1 MVFIP
6 NIVYMNSR
14 SHDIVIIEDNPDI
27 RLGFQILINSTS
39 VYFVTETFGDCESAL
54 LKIISLKP
62 RIILMDIDLPGMN
75 GIEGTKRIKS
85 MLPKTDIVIITVFE
99 NSTRVFDALCAGATG
114 YLTKNSTHTEL
125 LDALDEIILGGSPM
139 SANIARMVT
148 TSFQKAHTSP
158 FSEKEKI
165 VLRLLVQGKS
175 YKSIANQLDL
185 SIDTIKFHI
194 KNIYLKL
201 QVNNKEDAIT
211 IAVANKMV

>member
-1 MVFIP
+1 
-6 NIVYMNSR
+6 MNSKQ
-14 SHDIVIIEDNPDI
+14 HDIVIIEDNPDI
-27 RLGFQILINSTS
+27 RFGFQILINSTS
-39 VYFVTETFGDCESAL
+39 NYLVTETFEDCESAL
-54 LKIISLKP
+54 PKIASLNP

-75 GIEGTKRIKS
+75 GIEGTKQIKNI
-85 MLPKTDIVIITVFE
+85 LPKTDIVIITVFE

-114 YLTKNSTHTEL
+114 YLTKNSNHTEL

-148 TSFQKAHTSP
+148 TSFQKARTSP

-165 VLRLLVQGKS
+165 VLQLLVQGKS

-201 QVNNKEDAIT
+201 QVNNKEDAIAK
-211 IAVANKMV
+211 AVSEKLV

>member
-1 MVFIP
+1 
-6 NIVYMNSR
+6 MNSKQ
-14 SHDIVIIEDNPDI
+14 HDIVIIEDNPDI
-27 RLGFQILINSTS
+27 RFGFQILINSTS
-39 VYFVTETFGDCESAL
+39 NYLVTETFEDCESAL
-54 LKIISLKP
+54 TKISSLNP

-75 GIEGTKRIKS
+75 GIEGTKQIKN

-114 YLTKNSTHTEL
+114 YLTKNSNHTEL

-148 TSFQKAHTSP
+148 TSFQKARTSP

-165 VLRLLVQGKS
+165 VLQLLVQGKS

-201 QVNNKEDAIT
+201 QVNNKEDAIAK
-211 IAVANKMV
+211 AVSEKLV